1 VEGGSTMSHA
11 LQGEINFIVETIE
24 EHILG
29 DNIYIENVGI
39 DARLVYVQKFNEWI
53 FMNYKTN
60 RFINDWVLEDLLS
73 KLSDE
78 MIKELHEVILKEY
91 AL

>member
-1 VEGGSTMSHA
+1 MSHA

-29 DNIYIENVGI
+29 DNIYIENVGV
-39 DARLVYVQKFNEWI
+39 DARLVYVSKFNEWI
-53 FMNYKTN
+53 FMDYKTN

-78 MIKELHEVILKEY
+78 MIRELHEVILKEY

>member
-1 VEGGSTMSHA
+1 MSHA

-24 EHILG
+24 EHSFG

-39 DARLVYVQKFNEWI
+39 NARIIYVQKFDEWI
-53 FMNYKTN
+53 FMDYKSDK
-60 RFINDWVLEDLLS
+60 FINDCELEDVLS

-78 MIKELHEVILKEY
+78 MIRELHNVILKEY

>member
-1 VEGGSTMSHA
+1 MSHA

-24 EHILG
+24 EHTLG

>member
-1 VEGGSTMSHA
+1 MSHA